1 MNIIVHP
8 ECCYEVVAASDYAGS
23 TKYIIDMIESAPS
36 GSQWAIGTEMNLV
49 NRIIQQHPDKEIV
62 SLNPFMCPCLTM
74 NRIDLPHLLWTLET
88 IERGE
93 EINVISV
100 DKQVTAEAV
109 LALNRMLECV
119 KQRYSRCFFIHIII
133 TRTKWAYI
141 VLKKS
146 LWFFMLI
153 PLRMILKIEEVIKV
167 KRS

>member
-1 MNIIVHP
+1 
-8 ECCYEVVAASDYAGS
+8 
-23 TKYIIDMIESAPS
+23 MIESAPS
-36 GSQWAIGTEMNLV
+36 GSKWAIGTEMNLV

-109 LALNRMLECV
+109 LALNRMLERV
-119 KQRYSRCFFIHIII
+119 
-133 TRTKWAYI
+133 
-141 VLKKS
+141 
-146 LWFFMLI
+146 
-153 PLRMILKIEEVIKV
+153 
-167 KRS
+167 

>member
-1 MNIIVHP
+1 
-8 ECCYEVVAASDYAGS
+8 
-23 TKYIIDMIESAPS
+23 
-36 GSQWAIGTEMNLV
+36 MNLV

-109 LALNRMLECV
+109 LALNRMLERV
-119 KQRYSRCFFIHIII
+119 
-133 TRTKWAYI
+133 
-141 VLKKS
+141 
-146 LWFFMLI
+146 
-153 PLRMILKIEEVIKV
+153 
-167 KRS
+167 

>member
-1 MNIIVHP
+1 
-8 ECCYEVVAASDYAGS
+8 
-23 TKYIIDMIESAPS
+23 MIESAPS

-109 LALNRMLECV
+109 LALNRMLERV
-119 KQRYSRCFFIHIII
+119 
-133 TRTKWAYI
+133 
-141 VLKKS
+141 
-146 LWFFMLI
+146 
-153 PLRMILKIEEVIKV
+153 
-167 KRS
+167 

>member
-1 MNIIVHP
+1 MLN
-8 ECCYEVVAASDYAGS
+8 D
-23 TKYIIDMIESAPS
+23 ES
-36 GSQWAIGTEMNLV
+36 N
-49 NRIIQQHPDKEIV
+49 
-62 SLNPFMCPCLTM
+62 
-74 NRIDLPHLLWTLET
+74 DLPHLLWTLET

-119 KQRYSRCFFIHIII
+119 KQRYSVAFFIHIII